1 MSSRRRPSRQG
12 RQIRKAGGR
21 TSRKLVGLFL
31 IVILALVGLAGR
43 ITYINVTQGEKYSRI
58 VLSQAQQRY
67 ESRTIPFRRGDILD
81 RNGTILATSEKVY
94 NVILDC
100 KVVNDSITTL
110 TGEEEKR
117 YYEPTIKALKNVLH
131 IRENEVRALL
141 DGEDTRDSQ
150 YQILAQNIS
159 ITEKKAFEAYCD
171 LDSEENKELTREERK
186 ERLYVQGVWFEDT
199 WQRVYPLD
207 SLACD
212 TIGFTYADNQAD
224 WGIEGYYS
232 DILSGVNGRQ
242 YGYYNEESDV
252 EQNIISAK
260 DGKNVV
266 STLDANI
273 QQIIRTVLEDFNQWI
288 TQGQKGVRSAQNV
301 GILVMD
307 PNNGEILG
315 MDSLDWYDLNNPRD
329 LTPFYSKEE
338 ISKMS
343 DEDVVNNLNAI
354 WRNYCISDTYE
365 PGSTI
370 KPITVAAGLETGA
383 IKNDETF
390 YCDGA
395 QHVVDTDIHCTDT
408 HGAEDI
414 EEALKYSCNDA
425 LMQIADLIGGSELIR
440 YQKLFNFGSRTGVD
454 LPGEGE
460 GVLFSDESMGPVEL
474 ATASFGQGIT
484 CTMIQHAA
492 AFSAVI
498 NGGNY
503 YKPHVVSQI
512 TDSTGSVVSTIEP
525 TVEKRVISQS
535 VSTELR
541 RALASVCE
549 PGGTGYRAKVDG
561 YSMGGKTGTAQKIPR
576 SAEKYVVSFAG
587 YVPVENPQVLVYVV
601 VDEPN
606 TAEQDSSIY
615 ASAVAKQVF
624 TELLPYLNIFPDQ
637 ELTGSEADDD
647 SDEKALADMELPE
660 PQHLTAA
667 DDTSADEEAAETAED
682 SSDPEEGSDEA
693 GGASDDTEETYE
705 SETDD
710 AGSEEDEG
718 IFSEGLTNDEQAL
731 TE

>member
-1 MSSRRRPSRQG
+1 MSSRRKRTSGRT
-12 RQIRKAGGR
+12 RQIRKTGGR

-100 KVVNDSITTL
+100 KVVNDTITTI
-110 TGEEEKR
+110 TGEKEKR
-117 YYEPTIKALKNVLH
+117 YYEPTVKALRNVLH

-141 DGEDTRDSQ
+141 DDEETRDSQ
-150 YQILAQNIS
+150 YQILAQNVS
-159 ITEKKAFEAYCD
+159 ITDKKAFEAYCD
-171 LDSEENKELTREERK
+171 LDSEENKELSKEERK

-242 YGYYNEESDV
+242 YGYYNSDEDV
-252 EQNIISAK
+252 EQNIIPAR

-273 QQIIRTVLEDFNQWI
+273 QQIIRGVLEDYNQWI
-288 TQGQKGVRSAQNV
+288 TQGQQGVRSAENV
-301 GILVMD
+301 GIVVMD

-329 LTPFYSKEE
+329 LTPFYTKEQ

-365 PGSTI
+365 PGSTL
-370 KPITVAAGLETGA
+370 KPITVAAALQTGA
-383 IKNDETF
+383 ITNDETF

-395 QHVVDTDIHCTDT
+395 QHVADTDIHCTDT

-425 LMQIADLIGGSELIR
+425 LMQIADLTGGTALIR

-460 GVLFSDESMGPVEL
+460 GVLFSEDTMGPVEL

-492 AFSAVI
+492 AFAAVI

-512 TDSTGSVVSTIEP
+512 TDSTGSVISTIEP

-561 YSMGGKTGTAQKIPR
+561 YSMGGKTGTAQKLPR
-576 SAEKYVVSFAG
+576 GEERYVVSFAG

-615 ASAVAKQVF
+615 ASAVAKQIF

-637 ELTGSEADDD
+637 ELTGEEAGDD
-647 SDEKALADMELPE
+647 SDEKALADMELPTPDNNISGE
-660 PQHLTAA
+660 A
-667 DDTSADEEAAETAED
+667 DADADEAEETEAAE
-682 SSDPEEGSDEA
+682 EEYDL
-693 GGASDDTEETYE
+693 
-705 SETDD
+705 
-710 AGSEEDEG
+710 EEDG
-718 IFSEGLTNDEQAL
+718 IFSEGLTNEEQAL

>member
-1 MSSRRRPSRQG
+1 MSSRRRPSRRG

-141 DGEDTRDSQ
+141 DGEETRDSQ

-171 LDSEENKELTREERK
+171 LDSEENKDLTREERK

-252 EQNIISAK
+252 EQNIIPAK

-288 TQGQKGVRSAQNV
+288 TQGQQGVRSAQNV

-329 LTPFYSKEE
+329 LTPFYSKED

-383 IKNDETF
+383 IKTDETF

-440 YQKLFNFGSRTGVD
+440 YQKLFNFGRRTGVD

-460 GVLFSDESMGPVEL
+460 GVLFSEESMGPVEL

-492 AFSAVI
+492 AFSAII

-525 TVEKRVISQS
+525 TVEKRVVSQS

-637 ELTGSEADDD
+637 ELTGNEADDD

-660 PQHLTAA
+660 PQHLTGA
-667 DDTSADEEAAETAED
+667 DDTSAGEEETEAAEEISETD
-682 SSDPEEGSDEA
+682 EESGET
-693 GGASDDTEETYE
+693 GGTQEETEETY
-705 SETDD
+705 ETDD

-718 IFSEGLTNDEQAL
+718 IFSEGLTNEEQAL

>member
-1 MSSRRRPSRQG
+1 VNSSRKPSRRG
-12 RQIRKAGGR
+12 RQIQKAGGK

-100 KVVNDSITTL
+100 KVVNDTIKTL

-117 YYEPTIKALKNVLH
+117 YYEPTVKALKNVLH
-131 IRENEVRALL
+131 IRENVVRSLL
-141 DGEDTRDSQ
+141 DSEETKDSQ

-159 ITEKKAFEAYCD
+159 ITEKKAFEEYCD
-171 LDSEENKELTREERK
+171 LDSEKNKELSKEERRD
-186 ERLYVQGVWFEDT
+186 RLYVQGVWFEDT

-242 YGYYNEESDV
+242 YGYYNSDEDV
-252 EQNIISAK
+252 EQNIIPAK

-273 QQIIRTVLEDFNQWI
+273 QQIIRSVIEDFNLWI
-288 TQGQKGVRSAQNV
+288 SQGQEGVRSAKNL

-329 LTPFYSKEE
+329 LTPFYSKEA

-370 KPITVAAGLETGA
+370 KPITVSAGLETGT
-383 IKNDETF
+383 IDKDETF

-425 LMQIADLIGGSELIR
+425 LMQIADLIGSEQLIR
-440 YQKLFNFGSRTGVD
+440 YQKLFNFGSRTGID

-460 GVLFSDESMGPVEL
+460 GVLFSEDAMGPVEL

-492 AFSAVI
+492 AFAAVI

-512 TDSTGSVVSTIEP
+512 TDSSGSVVSTIEP
-525 TVEKRVISQS
+525 TVKKRVISQS

-576 SAEKYVVSFAG
+576 SEERYVLSFAG

-606 TAEQDSSIY
+606 AEEQDSSIY
-615 ASAVAKQVF
+615 ASAVAKQIF
-624 TELLPYLNIFPDQ
+624 TELLPYMNIFPDQ
-637 ELTGSEADDD
+637 ELTGDEADDD

-660 PQHLTAA
+660 PLHLTYEE
-667 DDTSADEEAAETAED
+667 DT
-682 SSDPEEGSDEA
+682 
-693 GGASDDTEETYE
+693 
-705 SETDD
+705 
-710 AGSEEDEG
+710 SEEDTEISEESYDEETEEEEG
-718 IFSEGLTNDEQAL
+718 VFSEGLTNEEQAL

>member
-1 MSSRRRPSRQG
+1 MNVNSSKKPSRRG

-141 DGEDTRDSQ
+141 DDEETRDSQ

-171 LDSEENKELTREERK
+171 LDSEENKDLTREERK

-252 EQNIISAK
+252 EQNIIPAK

-288 TQGQKGVRSAQNV
+288 TQGQQGVRSAQNV

-329 LTPFYSKEE
+329 LTPFYSKED

-383 IKNDETF
+383 IKTDETF

-440 YQKLFNFGSRTGVD
+440 YQKLFNFGRRTGVD

-460 GVLFSDESMGPVEL
+460 GVLFSEESMGPVEL

-525 TVEKRVISQS
+525 TVEKRVVSQS

-637 ELTGSEADDD
+637 ELTGNEADDD

-660 PQHLTAA
+660 PQHLTAG
-667 DDTSADEEAAETAED
+667 DDTSADEEETEEISETD
-682 SSDPEEGSDEA
+682 EESDGADGTQEE
-693 GGASDDTEETYE
+693 TEETYE
-705 SETDD
+705 TED

-718 IFSEGLTNDEQAL
+718 IFSEGLTNEEQAL

>member
-1 MSSRRRPSRQG
+1 MSSRRKRTSGRT
-12 RQIRKAGGR
+12 RQIRKTGGR

-100 KVVNDSITTL
+100 KVVNDTITTI
-110 TGEEEKR
+110 TGEKEKR
-117 YYEPTIKALKNVLH
+117 YYEPTVKALRNVLH

-141 DGEDTRDSQ
+141 DDEETRDSQ
-150 YQILAQNIS
+150 YQILAQNVS
-159 ITEKKAFEAYCD
+159 ITDKKAFEAYCD
-171 LDSEENKELTREERK
+171 LDSEENKELSKEERK

-242 YGYYNEESDV
+242 YGYYNSDEDV
-252 EQNIISAK
+252 EQNIIPAR

-273 QQIIRTVLEDFNQWI
+273 QQIIRGVLEDYNQWI
-288 TQGQKGVRSAQNV
+288 TQGQQGVRSAENV
-301 GILVMD
+301 GIVVMD

-329 LTPFYSKEE
+329 LTPFYTKEQ

-365 PGSTI
+365 PGSTL
-370 KPITVAAGLETGA
+370 KPITVAAALQTGA
-383 IKNDETF
+383 ITNDETF

-395 QHVVDTDIHCTDT
+395 QHVADTDIHCTDT

-425 LMQIADLIGGSELIR
+425 LMQIADLTGGTALIR

-460 GVLFSDESMGPVEL
+460 GVLFSEDTMGPVEL

-492 AFSAVI
+492 AFAAVI

-512 TDSTGSVVSTIEP
+512 TDSTGSVISTIEP

-561 YSMGGKTGTAQKIPR
+561 YSMGGKTGTAQKLPR
-576 SAEKYVVSFAG
+576 GEERYVVSFAG

-615 ASAVAKQVF
+615 ASAVAKQIF

-637 ELTGSEADDD
+637 ELTGEEASDD
-647 SDEKALADMELPE
+647 SDEKALADMELPTPDNNISGE
-660 PQHLTAA
+660 A
-667 DDTSADEEAAETAED
+667 DADADEAEETEAAEEKYD
-682 SSDPEEGSDEA
+682 L
-693 GGASDDTEETYE
+693 
-705 SETDD
+705 
-710 AGSEEDEG
+710 EEDG
-718 IFSEGLTNDEQAL
+718 IFSEGLTNEEQAL